1 MQGAQDA
8 KVVVRVRIQG
18 RDGQGVVTAAE
29 LLSWAAL
36 SDGKQAQAFPS
47 FGSER
52 MGAPVNA
59 FCRIHEQF
67 TRTRGAV
74 TNPTVVIVQDPSLLS

>member
-1 MQGAQDA
+1 M
-8 KVVVRVRIQG
+8 VRVRIQG
-18 RDGQGVVTAAE
+18 RGGQGVVTVAE
-29 LLSWAAL
+29 LLSRAAF

-59 FCRIHEQF
+59 FCHIHEQF

-74 TNPTVVIVQDPSLLS
+74 TNPTFVITQDPSLLS

>member
-8 KVVVRVRIQG
+8 KVVVRVRTQG

-47 FGSER
+47 FGSEGWGCR
-52 MGAPVNA
+52 SWPSVAFTNNSPVPA
-59 FCRIHEQF
+59 RQ
-67 TRTRGAV
+67 
-74 TNPTVVIVQDPSLLS
+74 